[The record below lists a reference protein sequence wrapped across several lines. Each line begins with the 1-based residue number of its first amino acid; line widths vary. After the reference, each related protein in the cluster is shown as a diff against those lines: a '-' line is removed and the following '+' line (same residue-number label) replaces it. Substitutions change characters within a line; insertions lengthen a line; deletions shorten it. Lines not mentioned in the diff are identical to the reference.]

1 MKLDSGPLPLYHQL
15 EEDLRGR
22 IHAGEFMPGALLPTE
37 EQICTDYGV
46 SRITVRRALDA
57 LIAQGLIVRRRGVGS
72 FVAEPKAGVRS
83 VRLAGSL
90 DEFLAAS
97 GMLETQMVSLEE
109 AVAPPEIAELLQIEK
124 AAPVVRLEALTLLKS
139 APIGYLNIY
148 FPAEIGRL
156 FEPADINSNVP
167 VIRTMERKLNTRVV
181 RAEQVIEPDR
191 AGAAAGKHLD
201 IDPQSPVLRVTRVYF
216 TAFDKPIEVALIR
229 YHPERYRYS
238 IDFHSEGARR

>member
-15 EEDLRGR
+15 EENLRAR
-22 IHAGEFMPGALLPTE
+22 IHAGEFEPGALLPTE
-37 EQICTDYGV
+37 EQICTEYGV

-57 LIAQGLIVRRRGVGS
+57 LISQGLIVRRRGVGS

-97 GMLETQMVSLEE
+97 GMLETQMISLNET
-109 AVAPPEIAELLQIEK
+109 VAPAEIAESLQIEQG
-124 AAPVVRLEALTLLKS
+124 APVVCLEALTRLKG

-156 FEPADINSNVP
+156 LEPADIDNNIP
-167 VIRTMERKLNTRVV
+167 VIRMMERKLNTRVV

-201 IDPQSPVLRVTRVYF
+201 IDPQAPVLRVTRVYF

>member
-1 MKLDSGPLPLYHQL
+1 MKLDPGPLPLYHQL
-15 EEDLRGR
+15 EEDLRAR
-22 IHAGEFMPGALLPTE
+22 IHAGEFAPGALLPTE
-37 EQICTDYGV
+37 EQVCTEYGV

-57 LIAQGLIVRRRGVGS
+57 LISQGLIVRRRGVGS

-109 AVAPPEIAELLQIEK
+109 TVAPAEIAELLQIEK
-124 AAPVVRLEALTLLKS
+124 GSPVVRLEALTRLKG

-156 FEPADINSNVP
+156 FEPSDIDSNVP

-216 TAFDKPIEVALIR
+216 TTFDRPIEVALIR

-238 IDFHSEGARR
+238 IDFHSEGSRR

>member
-15 EEDLRGR
+15 EEELRGR
-22 IHAGEFMPGALLPTE
+22 IHAGEFAPGALLPTE

-109 AVAPPEIAELLQIEK
+109 TVAPPEIAELLQIEK
-124 AAPVVRLEALTLLKS
+124 AAPVVRLEALTLLKG

-156 FEPADINSNVP
+156 FEPADIDSNVP

-191 AGAAAGKHLD
+191 AGAGAGKHLD